1 MAIKLDA
8 TADNIELK
16 TYRIQ
21 DLENVNSHDE
31 GYPTALAAKLYADK
45 FRVTIDTELSETSEN
60 PVQNKVI
67 TDMLYDHE
75 LSIATIEESS
85 YFKEFGLW
93 SEQTLETEVSSV
105 EVNFYTSAIGAYPTE
120 LLVTLIV
127 PPPTQ
132 TLAYVMAELECA
144 GGSKS
149 YFVSCGGDGSGV
161 VIKPDTS
168 LNFCGGFRFRLS
180 SPFACCTTW
189 GHLSKSVS
197 PYGALPKVGY
207 GVQKLNGK
215 TEKDNHF
222 KKLTLRASG
231 GTSILLPVGTQIK
244 VYFK

>member
-16 TYRIQ
+16 TNRIQ
-21 DLENVNSHDE
+21 ELENVNAHDE

-45 FRVTIDTELSETSEN
+45 FKVTIDTELSETSEN

-67 TDMLYDHE
+67 TEMLYEHD
-75 LSIATIEESS
+75 LAIATLGERSDL
-85 YFKEFGLW
+85 KEFDLW

-105 EVNFYTSAIGAYPTE
+105 EFNFLTSAIGAYPSE
-120 LLVTLIV
+120 LLITLVV

-132 TLAYVMAELECA
+132 TLAYVMVELECA
-144 GGSKS
+144 GGSKP
-149 YFVSCGGDGSGV
+149 YFGSCGGDGSGV
-161 VIKPDTS
+161 IIKPDTG
-168 LNFCGGFRFRLS
+168 LNFCGGFRLKLS

-189 GHLSKSVS
+189 GQLRKNTS
-197 PYGALPKVGY
+197 PYGAIPYVGY

-215 TEKDNHF
+215 TEADNHF

-231 GTSILLPVGTQIK
+231 GTSRLLPVGTQVK